1 MILTG
6 AVINAAAIIGGGAL
20 GIVLPRVKE
29 EMKKTVMAG
38 LGMLVFVLGIGM
50 ALKSDNFVL
59 VAFSLAIGGIVGE
72 WLAIEHRLQQLGDRL
87 QQLVS
92 KDKHSNIAEGFVT
105 TTLVFCIGAMAVLG
119 SIESGLHNNHNILF
133 TKSIL
138 DGFLALLF
146 ASTLGVGVLF
156 SSVPILLYEGFLS
169 LLASVITTWVGQSIL
184 DAMIVEVTSIGGI
197 LIMGIGINIL
207 NVMRIKVAN
216 LLPAIVIGALL
227 VPILRWFGG

>member
-1 MILTG
+1 MVLTG
-6 AVINAAAIIGGGAL
+6 AVVNAAAIIGGGAL
-20 GIVLPRVKE
+20 GIVIPRVKE
-29 EMKKTVMAG
+29 EMKKTVMAA
-38 LGMLVFVLGIGM
+38 LGMLVLVLGIGM

-72 WLAIEHRLQQLGDRL
+72 LLAIEHRLRQLGDRL
-87 QQLVS
+87 QRLVA
-92 KDKHSNIAEGFVT
+92 KDKQSNIAEGFVT

-119 SIESGLHNNHNILF
+119 SIESGLHDNHNILY

-146 ASTLGVGVLF
+146 ASTLGIGVLF
-156 SSVPILLYEGFLS
+156 SSLPILIYEGLLS
-169 LLASVITTWVGQSIL
+169 VLASMITTWIGQTML

-216 LLPAIVIGALL
+216 LLPAILIGALM
-227 VPILRWFGG
+227 VPVLKWFGG